1 MCTPALL
8 DLCDGGSEDVVP
20 DERQLVPE
28 QQLLAGPQRGA
39 GLQLP
44 DVRGPAEPGA
54 QLRRRGGHPPQPA
67 AQQTS
72 CIIMVSISTLALP
85 NRYSIAIVTSICV
98 LNFRMFVYLQWW
110 WLVNGD

>member
-1 MCTPALL
+1 MLSLVMCAPALL

-54 QLRRRGGHPPQPA
+54 QLRRRGRHPPQPA
-67 AQQTS
+67 AEQTS
-72 CIIMVSISTLALP
+72 CIIMVTISTSAINCAIDLCSKFYVLGCL
-85 NRYSIAIVTSICV
+85 SIDS
-98 LNFRMFVYLQWW
+98 
-110 WLVNGD
+110 GGG

>member
-1 MCTPALL
+1 MLSLVMCAPALL

-67 AQQTS
+67 AEQTS
-72 CIIMVSISTLALP
+72 CIIMVTIST
-85 NRYSIAIVTSICV
+85 SAINCAIDLCSKC
-98 LNFRMFVYLQWW
+98 FRMFVYRQWW